1 MVVNGKEMNL
11 EDGITIVSLLNKLNL
26 NPNKVVVE
34 VDMNIV
40 SKEKYEIEILNNTD
54 QVEIVN
60 FVGGG

>member
-1 MVVNGKEMNL
+1 
-11 EDGITIVSLLNKLNL
+11 
-26 NPNKVVVE
+26 
-34 VDMNIV
+34 MNIV